1 MKQLFLERSNPRNQ
15 AFVLCLVSL
24 ILFVIDGKST
34 ALKPVRQ
41 AAGSLVEP
49 IIWLAVLPRR
59 IAEQGLSFF
68 ELRDQQRLELFEQR
82 RLSETLQA
90 RQLKFEA
97 LLSENNRL
105 RALLGSS
112 AKVSDLVL
120 IAEVVGI
127 SPDPDQHYAMVDK
140 GLNDGVFVGQAV
152 IDATGLVGQ
161 VAESTTNLSKVLL
174 VTDQSHAVP
183 VLSVRTASQLI
194 VEGTGN
200 RNLLSMR
207 HVSES
212 LDLKVGDLLV
222 TSGLGQRFPSGY
234 PVAEVARYE
243 RAPGAAFAE
252 VLAKPSSQLQTL
264 DHVLLVFDSAEDL
277 THDVALETIGPA
289 DG

>member
-1 MKQLFLERSNPRNQ
+1 MKQLFLQRSNPRNQ

-24 ILFVIDGKST
+24 ILFVVDGKS
-34 ALKPVRQ
+34 AVLKPLRQ

-59 IAEQGLSFF
+59 ISEQGSSFF
-68 ELRDQQRLELFEQR
+68 ELRDQQLELSELG

-234 PVAEVARYE
+234 PVAEIARYE

-277 THDVALETIGPA
+277 TPDVALETIGPA

>member
-1 MKQLFLERSNPRNQ
+1 MKQLFLQRSNPRNQ

-24 ILFVIDGKST
+24 ILFVVDGKS
-34 ALKPVRQ
+34 AVLKPLRQ

-59 IAEQGLSFF
+59 ISEQGSSFF
-68 ELRDQQRLELFEQR
+68 ELRDQQLELSELG

-234 PVAEVARYE
+234 PVAEIARYE

-264 DHVLLVFDSAEDL
+264 NHVLLVFDSAEDL
-277 THDVALETIGPA
+277 TPDVALETIGPA

>member
-1 MKQLFLERSNPRNQ
+1 MKQLFLQRSNPRNQ

-24 ILFVIDGKST
+24 ILFVVDGKS
-34 ALKPVRQ
+34 AVLKPLRQ

-59 IAEQGLSFF
+59 ISEQGSSFF
-68 ELRDQQRLELFEQR
+68 ELRDQQLELSELG

-264 DHVLLVFDSAEDL
+264 DHVLLVFDAAEDL
-277 THDVALETIGPA
+277 TPDVALETIGPA

>member
-59 IAEQGLSFF
+59 ISEQGSSFF
-68 ELRDQQRLELFEQR
+68 ELRDQQLELSELG

-234 PVAEVARYE
+234 PVAEIARYE

-264 DHVLLVFDSAEDL
+264 NHVLLVFDSAEDL
-277 THDVALETIGPA
+277 TPDVALETIGPA

>member
-1 MKQLFLERSNPRNQ
+1 MKQLFLQRSNPRNQ

-24 ILFVIDGKST
+24 ILFVVDGKS
-34 ALKPVRQ
+34 AVLKPLRQ

-59 IAEQGLSFF
+59 ISEQGSSFF
-68 ELRDQQRLELFEQR
+68 ELRDQQLELSELG

-112 AKVSDLVL
+112 AKVSDLVS

-127 SPDPDQHYAMVDK
+127 SPDPDRQYVMVDK

-234 PVAEVARYE
+234 PVAEIARYE

-264 DHVLLVFDSAEDL
+264 NHVLLVFDSAEDL
-277 THDVALETIGPA
+277 TPDVALETIGPA

>member
-1 MKQLFLERSNPRNQ
+1 MKQLFLQRSNPRNQ

-24 ILFVIDGKST
+24 ILFVVDGKS
-34 ALKPVRQ
+34 AVLKPLRQ

-59 IAEQGLSFF
+59 ISEQGSSFF
-68 ELRDQQRLELFEQR
+68 ELRDQQLELSELGQ
-82 RLSETLQA
+82 LSETLQA

-234 PVAEVARYE
+234 PVAEIARYE

-264 DHVLLVFDSAEDL
+264 NHVLLVFDSAEDL
-277 THDVALETIGPA
+277 TPDVALETIGPA

>member
-15 AFVLCLVSL
+15 AIVLCLVSL
-24 ILFVIDGKST
+24 LLFVIDGKST
-34 ALKPVRQ
+34 SLKPIRQ

-59 IAEQGLSFF
+59 IAAQGLSFF
-68 ELRDQQRLELFEQR
+68 ELRDQQRLELSEQR
-82 RLSETLQA
+82 RLAETLQA
-90 RQLKFEA
+90 QQLKFEA
-97 LLSENNRL
+97 LLAENNRL

-127 SPDPDQHYAMVDK
+127 SPDPDQHYVMVDK
-140 GLNDGVFVGQAV
+140 GLKDGVYVGQPV

-161 VAESTTNLSKVLL
+161 VTESTTNLSKVLL

-183 VLSVRTASQLI
+183 VHSIRTAAQLI

-212 LDLKVGDLLV
+212 LDLVVGDVLV

-234 PVAEVARYE
+234 PVAEVMAYQL
-243 RAPGAAFAE
+243 APGDAFAE
-252 VLAKPSSQLQTL
+252 VLAQPRSQLQTL
-264 DHVLLVFDSAEDL
+264 DHVLLVFDSKVDL
-277 THDVALETIGPA
+277 AQDASSKMVGGA

>member
-1 MKQLFLERSNPRNQ
+1 MKQLFLQRSNPRNQ

-24 ILFVIDGKST
+24 ILFVVDGKS
-34 ALKPVRQ
+34 AVLKPLRQ

-59 IAEQGLSFF
+59 ISEQGSSFF
-68 ELRDQQRLELFEQR
+68 ELRDQQLELSELG

-243 RAPGAAFAE
+243 RAPGTAFAE

-264 DHVLLVFDSAEDL
+264 NHVLLVFDSAEDL
-277 THDVALETIGPA
+277 TPDVALETIGPA

>member
-1 MKQLFLERSNPRNQ
+1 MKQLFLQRSNPRNQ

-24 ILFVIDGKST
+24 ILFVVDGKS
-34 ALKPVRQ
+34 AVLKPLRQ

-59 IAEQGLSFF
+59 ISEQGSSFF
-68 ELRDQQRLELFEQR
+68 ELRDQQLELSELG

-264 DHVLLVFDSAEDL
+264 NHVLLVFD
-277 THDVALETIGPA
+277 
-289 DG
+289 

>member
-24 ILFVIDGKST
+24 ILFVVDGKS
-34 ALKPVRQ
+34 AVLKPLRQ

-59 IAEQGLSFF
+59 ISEQGSSFF
-68 ELRDQQRLELFEQR
+68 ELRDQQLELSELG

-277 THDVALETIGPA
+277 TPDVALETIGPA

>member
-24 ILFVIDGKST
+24 ILFVVDGKS
-34 ALKPVRQ
+34 AVLKPLRQ

-59 IAEQGLSFF
+59 ISEQGSSFF
-68 ELRDQQRLELFEQR
+68 ELRDQQLELSELG

-234 PVAEVARYE
+234 PVAEIARYE

-264 DHVLLVFDSAEDL
+264 NHVLLVFDSAEDL
-277 THDVALETIGPA
+277 TPDVALETIGPA

>member
-1 MKQLFLERSNPRNQ
+1 MKQLFLQRSNPRNQ

-24 ILFVIDGKST
+24 ILFVVDGKS
-34 ALKPVRQ
+34 AVLKPLRQ

-59 IAEQGLSFF
+59 ISEQGSSFF
-68 ELRDQQRLELFEQR
+68 ELRDQQLELSELG

-222 TSGLGQRFPSGY
+222 TSGLGQRFPRGY
-234 PVAEVARYE
+234 PVAEIARYE

-277 THDVALETIGPA
+277 TPDVALETIGPA

>member
-1 MKQLFLERSNPRNQ
+1 MKQLFLQRSNPRNQ

-24 ILFVIDGKST
+24 ILFVVDGKS
-34 ALKPVRQ
+34 AVLKPLRQ

-59 IAEQGLSFF
+59 ISEQGSSFF
-68 ELRDQQRLELFEQR
+68 ELRDQQLELSELG

-234 PVAEVARYE
+234 PVAEIARYE

-264 DHVLLVFDSAEDL
+264 NHVLLVFDSAEDL
-277 THDVALETIGPA
+277 TPDVALETKGPA

>member
-34 ALKPVRQ
+34 ALTPVRQ

-49 IIWLAVLPRR
+49 IVWLAVLPRR
-59 IAEQGLSFF
+59 IAAQGLSFV
-68 ELRDQQRLELFEQR
+68 ELQDQQRLELFEQR
-82 RLSETLQA
+82 RLSQTLQA

-97 LLSENNRL
+97 LMSENNRL

-120 IAEVVGI
+120 IAEVVGV
-127 SPDPDQHYAMVDK
+127 SPDPDQHYVMIDK
-140 GLNDGVFVGQAV
+140 GLNAGVFIGQPV

-183 VLSVRTASQLI
+183 VVSIRTASQLI

-200 RNLLSMR
+200 RDFLSMR

-212 LDLKVGDLLV
+212 LDLRVGDLLV
-222 TSGLGQRFPSGY
+222 TSGLGERFPSGY
-234 PVAEVARYE
+234 PVAEIARYQMT
-243 RAPGAAFAE
+243 PGAAFAE
-252 VLAKPSSQLQTL
+252 VLVQPKSQLQTL
-264 DHVLLVFDSAEDL
+264 DHVLLVFDSGADL
-277 THDVALETIGPA
+277 TRNVEVETTGPA

>member
-1 MKQLFLERSNPRNQ
+1 MKQLFLARSNPRNQ
-15 AFVLCLVSL
+15 AFVLFLVSL
-24 ILFVIDGKST
+24 ILFVVDGKSA
-34 ALKPVRQ
+34 ALKPLRQ

-49 IIWLAVLPRR
+49 IIWLAVLPRL
-59 IAEQGLSFF
+59 IAEQGSSFF
-68 ELRDQQRLELFEQR
+68 ELRDQQLELSELG

-112 AKVSDLVL
+112 AKVSDLVS

-127 SPDPDQHYAMVDK
+127 SPDPDQQYVMVDK

-161 VAESTTNLSKVLL
+161 VAESTTNLSKILL

-234 PVAEVARYE
+234 PVAEIARYE
-243 RAPGAAFAE
+243 LTPGAAFAE
-252 VLAKPSSQLQTL
+252 VLVKPLSQLQTL
-264 DHVLLVFDSAEDL
+264 NHVLLVFDSAEDL
-277 THDVALETIGPA
+277 TPDVALETRGPA

>member
-1 MKQLFLERSNPRNQ
+1 MKQLFLQRSNPRNQ

-24 ILFVIDGKST
+24 ILFVVDGKS
-34 ALKPVRQ
+34 AVLKPLRQ

-59 IAEQGLSFF
+59 ISEQGSSFF
-68 ELRDQQRLELFEQR
+68 ELRDQQLELSELG

-277 THDVALETIGPA
+277 TPDVALETIGPA

>member
-1 MKQLFLERSNPRNQ
+1 M
-15 AFVLCLVSL
+15 
-24 ILFVIDGKST
+24 
-34 ALKPVRQ
+34 
-41 AAGSLVEP
+41 
-49 IIWLAVLPRR
+49 
-59 IAEQGLSFF
+59 
-68 ELRDQQRLELFEQR
+68 
-82 RLSETLQA
+82 
-90 RQLKFEA
+90 
-97 LLSENNRL
+97 

-112 AKVSDLVL
+112 AKVSDLVS

-127 SPDPDQHYAMVDK
+127 SPDPDQQYVMVDK

-161 VAESTTNLSKVLL
+161 VAESTTNLSKILL

-234 PVAEVARYE
+234 PVAEIARYE
-243 RAPGAAFAE
+243 LTPGAAFAE
-252 VLAKPSSQLQTL
+252 VLVKPLSQLQTL
-264 DHVLLVFDSAEDL
+264 NHVLLVFDSAEDL
-277 THDVALETIGPA
+277 TPDVAPETRGSA

>member
-1 MKQLFLERSNPRNQ
+1 MKQLFLQRSNPRNQ

-24 ILFVIDGKST
+24 ILFVVDGKS
-34 ALKPVRQ
+34 AVLKPLRQ

-59 IAEQGLSFF
+59 ISEQGSSFF
-68 ELRDQQRLELFEQR
+68 ELRDQQLELSELG

-264 DHVLLVFDSAEDL
+264 NHVLLVFDSAEDL
-277 THDVALETIGPA
+277 TPDVALETKGPA

>member
-1 MKQLFLERSNPRNQ
+1 MKQLFLERSSPRNQ
-15 AFVLCLVSL
+15 AFFLCLISL
-24 ILFVIDGKST
+24 ILFVVDGKST
-34 ALKPVRQ
+34 VLKPVRQ
-41 AAGSLVEP
+41 AVGSLVEP

-59 IAEQGLSFF
+59 IAEQGSSFF
-68 ELRDQQRLELFEQR
+68 EPRDQQRLELFEQR
-82 RLSETLQA
+82 RLSEMLQA

-97 LLSENNRL
+97 LLLENNRL

-120 IAEVVGI
+120 IAEVIGI
-127 SPDPDQHYAMVDK
+127 SPDPDQHYVMVDK
-140 GLNDGVFVGQAV
+140 GLNHGVFVGQGV

-161 VAESTTNLSKVLL
+161 VAESTANLSKVLL

-183 VLSVRTASQLI
+183 VLSIRTASQLI

-234 PVAEVARYE
+234 PVAEIARYQF
-243 RAPGAAFAE
+243 APGASFAE
-252 VLAKPSSQLQTL
+252 VLVKPLSRLQTL
-264 DHVLLVFDSAEDL
+264 DHVLLVFDSAEHL
-277 THDVALETIGPA
+277 TLDSAVEAVVPA

>member
-1 MKQLFLERSNPRNQ
+1 MKQLFLQRSNPRNQ

-24 ILFVIDGKST
+24 ILFVVDGKS
-34 ALKPVRQ
+34 AVLKPLRQ

-59 IAEQGLSFF
+59 ISEQGSSFF
-68 ELRDQQRLELFEQR
+68 ELRDQQLELSELGQ
-82 RLSETLQA
+82 LSETLQA

-264 DHVLLVFDSAEDL
+264 NHVLLVFDSAEDL
-277 THDVALETIGPA
+277 TPDVALETIGPA